1 MTEPSSPE
9 EHAGD
14 PTTDGSHPA
23 PVDSRGAGGGSTVPP
38 GQHPLPHRP
47 WDLTRSALAAGGVLA
62 VVLAAT
68 ASGPWFPLGRS
79 ELDTRTTVFG
89 FLALVL
95 VIIVQGGI
103 LAYLSG
109 RWRAIWAWVVG
120 GVVITAGAL
129 VGLNL
134 GAGALP
140 AALEVPIPRTAVLVA
155 GVLLV
160 VIALSRD
167 SDTVHERHTEPDDW
181 FKITGRILQAVH
193 FWTAE
198 QATEQ
203 MRLAHAE
210 FDRVQSRRGHG
221 DPELTPTE
229 VFGTP
234 DEYAASVRQ
243 RPAASTDPLRA
254 GRWYYLTTAIALG
267 AWAGFRALAASMN
280 WLTVL
285 LFVFAAVAFGMFL
298 WASLTLRRHR

>member
-9 EHAGD
+9 EHVGD
-14 PTTDGSHPA
+14 PAAAGSHPA
-23 PVDSRGAGGGSTVPP
+23 PTDPPDGGNGSTTLRERRS
-38 GQHPLPHRP
+38 LPHRP
-47 WDLTRSALAAGGVLA
+47 WDLTRSALAAGGALA
-62 VVLAAT
+62 VVLAVT
-68 ASGPWFPLGRS
+68 ASGHWFPLGRS
-79 ELDTRTTVFG
+79 QLDTRTTLFG

-95 VIIVQGGI
+95 VIILQGGI

-109 RWRAIWAWVVG
+109 RWRAIWAWAVG

-134 GAGALP
+134 GADALP
-140 AALEVPIPRTAVLVA
+140 GSLDVPIPRTAVLVA

-160 VIALSRD
+160 IIALSRD

-210 FDRVQSRRGHG
+210 LDRAQSRRGHG
-221 DPELTPTE
+221 DPELSPTE
-229 VFGTP
+229 VFGAP
-234 DEYAASVRQ
+234 DEYAASVHQ
-243 RPAASTDPLRA
+243 RPATSTDPLRA

-267 AWAGFRALAASMN
+267 AWAAFRALAASMD

-285 LFVFAAVAFGMFL
+285 LFLFAAIAFGMFL

>member
-9 EHAGD
+9 EPAGD
-14 PTTDGSHPA
+14 PTDDGSHPA
-23 PVDSRGAGGGSTVPP
+23 PVDSPGSGSGSAVPH
-38 GQHPLPHRP
+38 GRPLPHRP
-47 WDLTRSALAAGGVLA
+47 WDLTRSALAAGGTLA
-62 VVLAAT
+62 VVLAVT

-79 ELDTRTTVFG
+79 QLDARTTIFG

-95 VIIVQGGI
+95 VVIVQGGI

-109 RWRAIWAWVVG
+109 RWRAIWAWAVG

-129 VGLNL
+129 VGLNM
-134 GAGALP
+134 GAAALP
-140 AALEVPIPRTAVLVA
+140 ATLDVPIPRTAVLVA

-160 VIALSRD
+160 IIALSRD
-167 SDTVHERHTEPDDW
+167 SDTVHERRTEPDDW

-203 MRLAHAE
+203 MRLARAE

-221 DPELTPTE
+221 DPELTPSE
-229 VFGTP
+229 VLGTP
-234 DEYAASVRQ
+234 DEYAASVRE
-243 RPAASTDPLRA
+243 RPTTSTDPLRA

-267 AWAGFRALAASMN
+267 AWAAFRALAPSMN

-285 LFVFAAVAFGMFL
+285 LFVLATVAFGMFL